1 MYARSFID
9 SMIAN
14 PFIASLIVLVL
25 LGIIAFRVP
34 ANSKRPGGGY
44 GAVSPF
50 GSEMK
55 DNYKNA

>member
-1 MYARSFID
+1 
-9 SMIAN
+9 MIAN